1 MFGKRLFYFV
11 LVLSMFLVTLFSGTR
26 VSAGP
31 DRVTNGDVE
40 AALRS
45 WNTGFRAIFFI
56 SNSVAAA
63 PLDAFQRARISPGS
77 DGVHYCVEDW
87 HFVHIAWITGGD
99 ESFTRDDA
107 VAELAFI
114 ENTFILD
121 GAVLPIQKTPVVRRV
136 VSLFFDV
143 DYGISVGS
151 ILAPE
156 DLGVG
161 EHTLTFVFSF
171 PDGFTETSTITFY
184 VDPSGSGACLQ

>member
-11 LVLSMFLVTLFSGTR
+11 LVLSIFLVTLFSGTR
-26 VSAGP
+26 VSAGA
-31 DRVTNGDVE
+31 DRVTKGDVE

-45 WNTGFRAIFFI
+45 WNTGLRAIFFI
-56 SNSVAAA
+56 SNSVAGA
-63 PLDAFQRARISPGS
+63 PLDAFQQARISPGS

-121 GAVLPIQKTPVVRRV
+121 GNVLTIERTPVVRRV
-136 VSLFFDV
+136 VSLFFVV

-151 ILAPE
+151 ILSPD
-156 DLGVG
+156 DLSVG
-161 EHTLTFVFSF
+161 EHTLMFEFTF
-171 PDGFTETSTITFY
+171 PDGFTETTAITFF
-184 VDPSGSGACLQ
+184 VDAAGTGACLQ